1 VWLYHKIDNKL
12 IIIIII
18 IIIVIIT
25 ITKGVSHCGL
35 AIYILKY
42 LKEKEEGL

>member
-18 IIIVIIT
+18 III